1 MIELIN
7 RIFQA
12 AELQEKPNT
21 DFKIF
26 VLKEKKNYWIISQ
39 YDGDNINNVLNEQI
53 ELFVKTKEIVQEPTF
68 DKNVNLLILNKV
80 PKPEDVQFD
89 ILLQIEENPYHFKK
103 SVLYYTD
110 EELKNLDLSIG
121 QSNVLTAIETLILND
136 EIFEQ
141 HKTNFDTN
149 LFESLI
155 YRIAIKIPF
164 IKIRITE
171 TNNLK
176 SLEEINKKSIG
187 DNRLNEILE
196 QDLFLLSDEDF
207 SAMANETIIEKLKA
221 TLPNE
226 DQQN

>member
-1 MIELIN
+1 MIDLIN